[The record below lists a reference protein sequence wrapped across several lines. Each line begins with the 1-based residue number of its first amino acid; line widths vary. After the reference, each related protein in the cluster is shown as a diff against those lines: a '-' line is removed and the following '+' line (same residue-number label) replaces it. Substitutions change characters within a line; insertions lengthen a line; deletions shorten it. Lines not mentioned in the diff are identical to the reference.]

1 MAKIFIYYILLLL
14 FHILHVVEEIFGN
27 AYFIESFYGGL
38 RNFLLIMILLWAIP
52 AILFYFLLKRNKAA
66 IYLSLVY
73 SIIMIIDGM
82 DHIIEFFIIG
92 KYFNGAAGLFTGII
106 FLPLGILL
114 IVSLRRELIRHKP

>member
-1 MAKIFIYYILLLL
+1 MAKIFVYYILLLL

-38 RNFLLIMILLWAIP
+38 RNFLLIMILLWVIP

-66 IYLSLVY
+66 IYLSLIY
-73 SIIMIIDGM
+73 SIIIIIDGL

-114 IVSLRRELIRHKP
+114 IISLRREIYSA